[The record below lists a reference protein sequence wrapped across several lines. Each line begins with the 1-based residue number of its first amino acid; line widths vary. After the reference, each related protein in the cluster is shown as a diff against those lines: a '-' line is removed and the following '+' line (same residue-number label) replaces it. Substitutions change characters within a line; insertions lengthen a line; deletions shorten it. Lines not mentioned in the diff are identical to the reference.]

1 MTPPI
6 HPEQSPLPATSV
18 EVAVVEA
25 EPRDLKARIYF
36 VLGRAAHWT
45 PVFVVLI
52 LFALVS
58 FKGLRPA
65 LSEAGRL
72 AEAEEVLTAR
82 HARALAK
89 NREIQMQLVAR
100 QDPVFRE
107 RQHRLRTILPT
118 KPAVSASA
126 TVATEK

>member
-6 HPEQSPLPATSV
+6 HPEQTPSPATSV
-18 EVAVVEA
+18 EGPVVEA
-25 EPRDLKARIYF
+25 EPRGLRARLYF

-45 PVFVVLI
+45 PVFAALI
-52 LFALVS
+52 LFGLVS

-72 AEAEEVLTAR
+72 AAAEEVLTAR

-89 NREIQMQLVAR
+89 NREIQLQLVAR
-100 QDPVFRE
+100 EDPVFRE
-107 RQHRLRTILPT
+107 RQHRSRTILPQ
-118 KPAVSASA
+118 KPAVSSSS